1 MVPERRVFVGTFPN
15 IIGMFSEIF
24 GEVKGGIN
32 IEFTFSSSPLFQWN
46 IYEVA

>member
-24 GEVKGGIN
+24 GEVKGGN
-32 IEFTFSSSPLFQWN
+32 KYRFYLFFFSPFPVEY
-46 IYEVA
+46 I